1 MKVTKRTRKASRQLF
16 QLCFV
21 DGTLDD
27 GRVRLVAKRLSESGA
42 RGSLSILSGFLRL
55 VRLDR
60 DRHLAVVESAASL
73 TDDLRKSVQARLVMV
88 YGAGLATSF
97 RENADLIGGMRIK
110 VGSDVYDGSIR
121 RKLEALRARL

>member
-1 MKVTKRTRKASRQLF
+1 MKITKRSRKAARQLF
-16 QLCFV
+16 HLCLV
-21 DGTLDD
+21 DGKLDEA
-27 GRVRLVAKRLSESGA
+27 RVRLVATRLSASGQ

-73 TDDLRKSVQARLVMV
+73 TEGLRETVQARLVMV

-121 RKLEALRARL
+121 RKLEALRDRL

>member
-1 MKVTKRTRKASRQLF
+1 MKVTKRTQKAARQLF
-16 QLCFV
+16 QLCLI
-21 DGTLDD
+21 DGKLDD

-73 TDDLRKSVQARLVMV
+73 TDELRKTVQARLVMV

-97 RENADLIGGMRIK
+97 RENADLIGGMRVK